1 MTIANDG
8 NLLGVEQSMGR
19 EVNCEGLTL
28 LTQLLAKE
36 ILVTVD
42 DLPDGVLEP
51 VVLVWEVGVVGI
63 GPVEGIIQ

>member
-1 MTIANDG
+1 
-8 NLLGVEQSMGR
+8 MGR